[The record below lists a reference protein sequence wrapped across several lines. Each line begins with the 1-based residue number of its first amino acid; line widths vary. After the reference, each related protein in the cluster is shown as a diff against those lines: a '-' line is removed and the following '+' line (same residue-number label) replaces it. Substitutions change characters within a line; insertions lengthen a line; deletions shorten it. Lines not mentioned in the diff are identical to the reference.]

1 MTRKNTRAARAPNSG
16 DYIRIED
23 MGFLTD
29 VNFNDEKKVLALA
42 LENEIRGR
50 ELYTQYANT
59 VGSGLAKR
67 VFVHLANEE
76 LSHIEDIKEFL
87 KSLPMGINLDV
98 EKMTKPVSL
107 RKTQEFFGKLVE
119 DLLEQIR
126 PTDDDN
132 KSRDVAMAIEKASYE
147 YYRKGAEATR
157 NQKVR
162 KFFKWLMEQEQSHFM
177 LIRNAFEY
185 ANNPETWFREQEH
198 WLLEG

>member
-185 ANNPETWFREQEH
+185 ANNPETWFTEQEH

>member
-1 MTRKNTRAARAPNSG
+1 MIRKNTRATHAPNSG

-23 MGFLTD
+23 MGFLTN
-29 VNFNDEKKVLALA
+29 VNFNDEQKVLAVA

-59 VGSGLAKR
+59 VGSGLAKT

-87 KSLPMGINLDV
+87 KSLPLGINLDV
-98 EKMTKPVSL
+98 EKMTRTISL
-107 RKTQEFFGKLVE
+107 RKTQEFFGKLVD
-119 DLLEQIR
+119 DLLEQIK

-157 NQKVR
+157 NQKLR

>member
-1 MTRKNTRAARAPNSG
+1 MIRKNTRATHAPNSG

-87 KSLPMGINLDV
+87 KSLPLGINLDV
-98 EKMTKPVSL
+98 EKMTRTISL
-107 RKTQEFFGKLVE
+107 RKTQEFFGKLVD
-119 DLLEQIR
+119 DLLEQIK

-157 NQKVR
+157 NQKLR

>member
-1 MTRKNTRAARAPNSG
+1 MIRKNTRATRAPNSG

-23 MGFLTD
+23 MGFLTN
-29 VNFNDEKKVLALA
+29 VNFNDEQKVLAVA

-59 VGSGLAKR
+59 VGSGLAKT

-87 KSLPMGINLDV
+87 KSLPLGINLDV
-98 EKMTKPVSL
+98 EKMTRTISL
-107 RKTQEFFGKLVE
+107 RKTQEFFGKLVD
-119 DLLEQIR
+119 DLLEQIK

-157 NQKVR
+157 NQKLR